1 MRAWQVHDPGEPR
14 DVLAP
19 ADGDVAGRIVVTP

>member
-1 MRAWQVHDPGEPR
+1 MSQEVVEEFI

-19 ADGDVAGRIVVTP
+19 ADGDRGSGDHVLEK